1 MAQGV
6 THAVGTSRPVI
17 VASAPDGV
25 DEMLIFFSSP
35 ARDGR
40 AATQRRGER
49 HDSQKTHLLILPKP
63 GGIQSQPKGE
73 INSNCTKIV
82 NSRTHGTAA
91 YRSIGYIP
99 LAESESDQ
107 ARAQQHKAGCGQCE
121 EPVRDNVVVAHVTPA
136 TFATLDARPN

>member
-1 MAQGV
+1 MSALRLATMAQGV

-82 NSRTHGTAA
+82 NSRTHGRDGGVPR
-91 YRSIGYIP
+91 YRPYPS
-99 LAESESDQ
+99 S
-107 ARAQQHKAGCGQCE
+107 
-121 EPVRDNVVVAHVTPA
+121 
-136 TFATLDARPN
+136 